1 MSTTGANTKGGYN
14 PYISLLH
21 LLPAQQKKI
30 PLFPLRITH
39 FSNTYNTICEVQ
51 SATTLAMN
59 SVKKKYIKSNSM
71 LHKIYVN
78 PNYLF

>member
-1 MSTTGANTKGGYN
+1 MSTTAVNTNGGYN
-14 PYISLLH
+14 RYISLLH

-30 PLFPLRITH
+30 PLFPLCITH

-51 SATTLAMN
+51 SVTTLAMN
-59 SVKKKYIKSNSM
+59 SVKKYIKGNST